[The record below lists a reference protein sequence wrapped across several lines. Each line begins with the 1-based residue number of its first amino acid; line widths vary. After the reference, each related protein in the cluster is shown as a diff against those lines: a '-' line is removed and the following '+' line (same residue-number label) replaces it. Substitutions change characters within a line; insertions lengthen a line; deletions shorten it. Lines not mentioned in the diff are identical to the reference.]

1 MKTLKQAKF
10 LKQEGNR
17 IDIQCERDYVLHLFV
32 LEQDIIRVAFTR
44 KNSFKLDRTW
54 AISPNCEDVPFAGRE
69 RFSTEGFSLPTYQLN
84 FEHDVIEVVTEK
96 LKVRVHQ
103 PLTLEW
109 QYNKDGNWLPLIQ
122 ERKTGA
128 YLFGINN
135 NKISHFIE
143 RSLDENCY
151 GLGEK
156 AGDLNRKG
164 RRFEMRNLDAMGYN
178 AEKTDPLYK
187 HVPFYITRKND
198 VSYGIY
204 YDNLAQ
210 CWFDLG
216 NELDNYHIAYKS
228 YRAEDGDMDYYV
240 ILGPSTL
247 EVTKKY
253 TALTGGT
260 IFGPRWGLGYSGSTM
275 SYTDAENAQEQL
287 KKFVDLCKEHDIPC
301 DSFQLSSGYTSING
315 KRYVFNWNYE
325 KIPEPLKMSGYFRDA
340 GMRLAANIKPCML
353 QDHPRYKEAQELG
366 LFIKDSESELPERSV
381 FWDDEGSH
389 LDFTNPATVQ
399 WWKDNVKEQLLE
411 RGIGSTWNDNNEFEI
426 WDDNA
431 KCVGFGKETPIKLIR
446 PLHPLLMMKAS
457 YEAQKE
463 FAPHQRPYLISRSGC
478 AGMNRYVQTWSG
490 DNRTNWTTLRYN
502 IRMGLGM
509 SLSGLYNV
517 GHDVGGFSG
526 DKPEPELFVRWVQ
539 NGIMHPRFTIHSWN
553 DDKTVNEPWMYPAVT
568 NIIRDT
574 IKLRY
579 KLMPYIYNAFW
590 QSHQD
595 LEPMLRPT
603 FLDHEHD
610 MKTYE
615 ETDDYLFG
623 KDLLVASV
631 VEKGQRQR
639 EVYLPQNNAGWYD
652 FHAHTY
658 YEAGQT
664 VTVGAPLER
673 LPLFVKAGAILPLSE
688 RTAYSCAKQDTSR
701 ELLVFPFIREGEAAS
716 TIFDDDGETY
726 RYQHNGYLQLT
737 LKLSCNKDSVNLNIQ
752 KQGTWTPAY
761 NALKIT
767 LPETE
772 TRPLTVNGKVF
783 KSGTELS
790 LGDIKES

>member
-1 MKTLKQAKF
+1 MKTLKQATF

-17 IDIQCERDYVLHLFV
+17 VDIQCERDYVLHLYV
-32 LEQDIIRVAFTR
+32 LEQDIIRVAFTQ

-54 AISPNCEDVPFAGRE
+54 AISPNRDDVPFEGRQ
-69 RFSTEGFSLPTYQLN
+69 RISTDGFSLPSYQ
-84 FEHDVIEVVTEK
+84 FRSDGDVIEITTEK
-96 LKVRVHQ
+96 LKVRIHR
-103 PLTLEW
+103 PLALEW
-109 QYNKDGNWLPLIQ
+109 QYNKNGQWLPLFQ

-128 YLFGINN
+128 YQFGVSNH
-135 NKISHFIE
+135 KIAHFIT

-275 SYTDAENAQEQL
+275 SYTDANDAQEQL
-287 KKFVDLCKEHDIPC
+287 KKFVDLCKRHDIPC

-315 KRYVFNWNYE
+315 KRYVFNWNYD
-325 KIPEPLKMSGYFRDA
+325 KIPEPLKMSAYFRQA
-340 GMRLAANIKPCML
+340 GMHLAANIKPCML
-353 QDHPRYKEAQELG
+353 QDHPRYTEAENLG
-366 LFIKDSESELPERSV
+366 LFIKDSENDLPERSV

-389 LDFTNPATVQ
+389 LDFTNPATIQ

-411 RGIGSTWNDNNEFEI
+411 RGIGSTWNDNNEYEI
-426 WDDNA
+426 WDDYA
-431 KCVGFGKETPIKLIR
+431 KCVGFGKEIPIKLIR
-446 PLHPLLMMKAS
+446 ALHPLLMMKAS

-463 FAPHQRPYLISRSGC
+463 FAPNERPYLISRSGC
-478 AGMNRYVQTWSG
+478 SGMNRYVQTWSG

-539 NGIMHPRFTIHSWN
+539 NGIFHPRFTIHSWN
-553 DDKTVNEPWMYPAVT
+553 DDKTVNEPWMYPEVT

-579 KLMPYIYNAFW
+579 KLMPYIYNIFW
-590 QSHQD
+590 LSHKE

-603 FLDHEHD
+603 FLDHEND
-610 MKTYE
+610 ANTYA

-623 KDLLVASV
+623 KDLLIASV

-652 FHAHTY
+652 FYGQTY
-658 YEAGQT
+658 YQAGQT
-664 VTVGAPLER
+664 IHVGAPLER
-673 LPLFVKAGAILPLSE
+673 IPLFVKAGAVIPMSG
-688 RTAYSCAKQDTSR
+688 RMAYSNPQADAIR
-701 ELLVFPFIREGEAAS
+701 ELAIYPLKQSGEIQTS
-716 TIFDDDGETY
+716 IYDDDGLTY
-726 RYQHNGYLQLT
+726 GYKNGEYLQLNIT
-737 LKLSCNKDSVNLNIQ
+737 LRSTQEAVYLDIQ
-752 KQGTWTPAY
+752 KQGHWKPAY
-761 NALKIT
+761 QVIKLT
-767 LPETE
+767 LPTNE
-772 TRPLTVNGKVF
+772 TRQLIVNGTEF
-783 KSGTELS
+783 KKGTELS
-790 LGDIKES
+790 LAEIKEI

>member
-1 MKTLKQAKF
+1 MKTLKQATF

-17 IDIQCERDYVLHLFV
+17 VDIQCERDYVLHLYV
-32 LEQDIIRVAFTR
+32 LEQDIIRVAFTQ

-54 AISPNCEDVPFAGRE
+54 AISPNRDDVPFEGRQ
-69 RFSTEGFSLPTYQLN
+69 RISTDGFSLPSYQ
-84 FEHDVIEVVTEK
+84 FRSDGDVIEITTEK
-96 LKVRVHQ
+96 LKVRIHR
-103 PLTLEW
+103 PLALEW
-109 QYNKDGNWLPLIQ
+109 QYNKNGQWLPLFQ

-128 YLFGINN
+128 YQFGVSNH
-135 NKISHFIE
+135 KIAHFIT

-275 SYTDAENAQEQL
+275 SYTDANDAQEQL
-287 KKFVDLCKEHDIPC
+287 KKFVDLCKRHDIPC

-315 KRYVFNWNYE
+315 KRYVFNWNYD
-325 KIPEPLKMSGYFRDA
+325 KIPEPLKMSAYFRQA
-340 GMRLAANIKPCML
+340 GMHLAANIKPCML
-353 QDHPRYKEAQELG
+353 QDHPRYTEAENLG
-366 LFIKDSESELPERSV
+366 LFIKDSENDLPERSV

-389 LDFTNPATVQ
+389 LDFTNPATIQ

-411 RGIGSTWNDNNEFEI
+411 RGIGSTWNDNNEYEI
-426 WDDNA
+426 WDDYA
-431 KCVGFGKETPIKLIR
+431 KCVGFGKEIPIKLIR
-446 PLHPLLMMKAS
+446 ALHPLLMMKAS

-463 FAPHQRPYLISRSGC
+463 FAPNERPYLISRSGC
-478 AGMNRYVQTWSG
+478 SGMNRYVQTWSG

-539 NGIMHPRFTIHSWN
+539 NGIFHPRFTIHSWN
-553 DDKTVNEPWMYPAVT
+553 DDKTVNEPWMYPEVT

-579 KLMPYIYNAFW
+579 KLMPYIYNIFW
-590 QSHQD
+590 LSHKE

-603 FLDHEHD
+603 FLDHEND
-610 MKTYE
+610 ANTYA

-623 KDLLVASV
+623 KDLLIASV

-652 FHAHTY
+652 FYGQTY
-658 YEAGQT
+658 YQAGQT
-664 VTVGAPLER
+664 IHVGAPLER
-673 LPLFVKAGAILPLSE
+673 IPLFVKAGAVIPMSG
-688 RTAYSCAKQDTSR
+688 RMAYSNPQADAIR
-701 ELLVFPFIREGEAAS
+701 ELAIYPLKQSGEIQTS
-716 TIFDDDGETY
+716 IYDDDGLTY
-726 RYQHNGYLQLT
+726 GYKNGEYLQLNIT
-737 LKLSCNKDSVNLNIQ
+737 LRSTQEAVYLDIQ
-752 KQGTWTPAY
+752 KQGHWKPAY
-761 NALKIT
+761 QVIKLT
-767 LPETE
+767 LPMNE
-772 TRPLTVNGKVF
+772 TRQLIVNGTEF
-783 KSGTELS
+783 KKGTELS
-790 LGDIKES
+790 LAEIKEI

>member
-1 MKTLKQAKF
+1 MKTLKQATF

-17 IDIQCERDYVLHLFV
+17 VDIQCERDYVLHLYV
-32 LEQDIIRVAFTR
+32 LEQDIIRVAFTQ

-54 AISPNCEDVPFAGRE
+54 AISPNQDDVPFEGRQ
-69 RFSTEGFSLPTYQLN
+69 RISTDGFSLPSYQ
-84 FEHDVIEVVTEK
+84 FKSDGDVIEIMTEK
-96 LKVRVHQ
+96 LKVRIHR
-103 PLTLEW
+103 PLALEW
-109 QYNKDGNWLPLIQ
+109 QYNKDGKWLPLFQ

-128 YLFGINN
+128 YQFGVSNH
-135 NKISHFIE
+135 KIAHFIT

-240 ILGPSTL
+240 ILGLSTL

-275 SYTDAENAQEQL
+275 SYTDADDAQEQL
-287 KKFVDLCKEHDIPC
+287 KKFVDLCKRHDIPC

-315 KRYVFNWNYE
+315 KRYVFNWNYD
-325 KIPEPLKMSGYFRDA
+325 KIPEPLKMSAYFRQA
-340 GMRLAANIKPCML
+340 GMHLAANIKPCML
-353 QDHPRYKEAQELG
+353 QDHPRYTEAENLG
-366 LFIKDSESELPERSV
+366 LFIKDSENNLPERSV

-389 LDFTNPATVQ
+389 LDFTNPATIQ

-411 RGIGSTWNDNNEFEI
+411 RGIGSTWNDNNEYEI
-426 WDDNA
+426 WDDYA
-431 KCVGFGKETPIKLIR
+431 KCVGFGKEIPIKLIR
-446 PLHPLLMMKAS
+446 ALHPLLMMKAS

-463 FAPHQRPYLISRSGC
+463 FAPNERPYLISRSGC
-478 AGMNRYVQTWSG
+478 SGMNRYVQTWSG

-526 DKPEPELFVRWVQ
+526 NKPEPELFVRWVQ
-539 NGIMHPRFTIHSWN
+539 NGIFHPRFTIHSWN
-553 DDKTVNEPWMYPAVT
+553 DDKTVNEPWMYPEVT

-579 KLMPYIYNAFW
+579 KLMPYIYNLFW
-590 QSHQD
+590 LSHKE

-603 FLDHEHD
+603 FLDHEND
-610 MKTYE
+610 ANTYA

-623 KDLLVASV
+623 KDLLIASV

-652 FHAHTY
+652 FYSQTY

-664 VTVGAPLER
+664 IHVGAPLER
-673 LPLFVKAGAILPLSE
+673 IPLFVKAGAVIPMSE
-688 RTAYSCAKQDTSR
+688 RMAYSNPQADTMR
-701 ELLVFPFIREGEAAS
+701 ELAIYPLKQSGEIQTS
-716 TIFDDDGETY
+716 IYDDDGLTY
-726 RYQHNGYLQLT
+726 RYKNGEYLQLNIT
-737 LKLSCNKDSVNLNIQ
+737 LRSTQEAVYLDIQ
-752 KQGTWTPAY
+752 KQGHWKPAY
-761 NALKIT
+761 QVIKLT
-767 LPETE
+767 LPTNE
-772 TRPLTVNGKVF
+772 TRQLIVNGTEF
-783 KSGTELS
+783 KKGTELS
-790 LGDIKES
+790 LEEIKEI

>member
-1 MKTLKQAKF
+1 MKTLKQATF

-17 IDIQCERDYVLHLFV
+17 VDIQCERDYVLHLYV
-32 LEQDIIRVAFTR
+32 LEQDIIRVAFTQ

-54 AISPNCEDVPFAGRE
+54 AISPNQDDVPFEGRQ
-69 RFSTEGFSLPTYQLN
+69 RISTDGFSLPSYQ
-84 FEHDVIEVVTEK
+84 FKSDGDVIEIMTEK
-96 LKVRVHQ
+96 LKVRIHR
-103 PLTLEW
+103 PLALEW
-109 QYNKDGNWLPLIQ
+109 QYNKDGKWLPLFQ

-128 YLFGINN
+128 YQFGVSNH
-135 NKISHFIE
+135 KIAHFIT

-240 ILGPSTL
+240 ILGLSTL

-275 SYTDAENAQEQL
+275 SYTDADDAQEQL
-287 KKFVDLCKEHDIPC
+287 KKFVDLCKRHDIPC

-315 KRYVFNWNYE
+315 KRYVFNWNYD
-325 KIPEPLKMSGYFRDA
+325 KIPEPLKMSAYFRQA
-340 GMRLAANIKPCML
+340 GMHLAANIKPCML
-353 QDHPRYKEAQELG
+353 QDHPRYTEAENLG
-366 LFIKDSESELPERSV
+366 LFIKDSENNLPERSV

-389 LDFTNPATVQ
+389 LDFTNPATIQ

-411 RGIGSTWNDNNEFEI
+411 RGIGSTWNDNNEYEI
-426 WDDNA
+426 WDDYA
-431 KCVGFGKETPIKLIR
+431 KCVGFGKEIPIKLIR
-446 PLHPLLMMKAS
+446 ALHPLLMMKAS

-463 FAPHQRPYLISRSGC
+463 FAPNERPYLISRSGC
-478 AGMNRYVQTWSG
+478 SGMNRYVQTWSG

-539 NGIMHPRFTIHSWN
+539 NGIFHPRFTIHSWN
-553 DDKTVNEPWMYPAVT
+553 DDKTVNEPWMYPEVT

-579 KLMPYIYNAFW
+579 KLMPYIYNLFW
-590 QSHQD
+590 LSHKE

-603 FLDHEHD
+603 FLDHEND
-610 MKTYE
+610 ANTYA

-623 KDLLVASV
+623 KDLLIASV

-652 FHAHTY
+652 FYSQTY

-664 VTVGAPLER
+664 IHVGAPLER
-673 LPLFVKAGAILPLSE
+673 IPLFVKAGAVIPMSE
-688 RTAYSCAKQDTSR
+688 RMAYSNPQADTMR
-701 ELLVFPFIREGEAAS
+701 ELAIYPLKQSGEIQTS
-716 TIFDDDGETY
+716 IYDDDGLTY
-726 RYQHNGYLQLT
+726 RYKNGEYLQLNIT
-737 LKLSCNKDSVNLNIQ
+737 LRSTQEAVYLDIQ
-752 KQGTWTPAY
+752 KQGHWKPAY
-761 NALKIT
+761 QVIKLT
-767 LPETE
+767 LPTNE
-772 TRPLTVNGKVF
+772 TRQLIVNGTEF
-783 KSGTELS
+783 KKGTELS
-790 LGDIKES
+790 LEEIKEI

>member
-1 MKTLKQAKF
+1 MKTLKQATF
-10 LKQEGNR
+10 LKQAGNR
-17 IDIQCERDYVLHLFV
+17 VDIQCERDYVLHLYV
-32 LEQDIIRVAFTR
+32 LEQDIIRVAFTQ

-54 AISPNCEDVPFAGRE
+54 AISPNRDDVPFEGRQ
-69 RFSTEGFSLPTYQLN
+69 RISTDGFSLPSYQ
-84 FEHDVIEVVTEK
+84 FRSDGDVIEITTEK
-96 LKVRVHQ
+96 LKVRIHR
-103 PLTLEW
+103 PLALEW
-109 QYNKDGNWLPLIQ
+109 QYNKDGQWLPLFQ

-128 YLFGINN
+128 YQFGVSNH
-135 NKISHFIE
+135 KIAHFIT

-275 SYTDAENAQEQL
+275 SYTDADDAQEQL
-287 KKFVDLCKEHDIPC
+287 KKFVDLCKRHDIPC

-315 KRYVFNWNYE
+315 KRYVFNWNYD
-325 KIPEPLKMSGYFRDA
+325 KIPEPLKMSAYFRQA
-340 GMRLAANIKPCML
+340 GMHLAANIKPCML
-353 QDHPRYKEAQELG
+353 QDHPRYTEAENLG
-366 LFIKDSESELPERSV
+366 LFIKDSENDLPERSV

-389 LDFTNPATVQ
+389 LDFTNPATIQ

-411 RGIGSTWNDNNEFEI
+411 RGIGSTWNDNNEYEI
-426 WDDNA
+426 WDDYA
-431 KCVGFGKETPIKLIR
+431 KCVGFEKEIPIKLIR
-446 PLHPLLMMKAS
+446 ALHPLLMMKAS

-463 FAPHQRPYLISRSGC
+463 FAPNERPYLISRSGC
-478 AGMNRYVQTWSG
+478 SGMNRYVQTWSG

-539 NGIMHPRFTIHSWN
+539 NGIFHPRFTIHSWN
-553 DDKTVNEPWMYPAVT
+553 DDKTVNEPWMYPEVT

-579 KLMPYIYNAFW
+579 KLMPYIYNIFW
-590 QSHQD
+590 LSHKE

-603 FLDHEHD
+603 FLDHEND
-610 MKTYE
+610 ANTYA

-623 KDLLVASV
+623 KDLLIASV

-639 EVYLPQNNAGWYD
+639 EVYLPQNHAGWYD
-652 FHAHTY
+652 FYGQTY
-658 YEAGQT
+658 YQAGQT
-664 VTVGAPLER
+664 IHVGAPLER
-673 LPLFVKAGAILPLSE
+673 IPLFVKAGAVIPMSG
-688 RTAYSCAKQDTSR
+688 RMAYSNPQADAIR
-701 ELLVFPFIREGEAAS
+701 ELAIYPLKQSGEIQTS
-716 TIFDDDGETY
+716 IYDDDGLTY
-726 RYQHNGYLQLT
+726 GYKNGEYLQLNIT
-737 LKLSCNKDSVNLNIQ
+737 LRSTQKAVYLDIQ
-752 KQGTWTPAY
+752 KQGHWKPAY
-761 NALKIT
+761 QVIKLT
-767 LPETE
+767 LPTNE
-772 TRPLTVNGKVF
+772 TRQLIVNGTEFEK
-783 KSGTELS
+783 GTELS
-790 LGDIKES
+790 LAEIKEI

>member
-1 MKTLKQAKF
+1 MKTLKQATF

-17 IDIQCERDYVLHLFV
+17 VDIQCERDYVLHLYV
-32 LEQDIIRVAFTR
+32 LEQDIIRVAFTQ

-54 AISPNCEDVPFAGRE
+54 AISPNRDDVPFEGRQ
-69 RFSTEGFSLPTYQLN
+69 RTSTDGFSLPSYQ
-84 FEHDVIEVVTEK
+84 FKSDGDVIEITTEK
-96 LKVRVHQ
+96 LKVRIHR
-103 PLTLEW
+103 PLALEW
-109 QYNKDGNWLPLIQ
+109 QYNKNGQWLPLFQ

-128 YLFGINN
+128 YQFGVSNH
-135 NKISHFIE
+135 KIAHFIT

-275 SYTDAENAQEQL
+275 SYTDADDAQEQL
-287 KKFVDLCKEHDIPC
+287 KKFVDLCKQHDIPC

-315 KRYVFNWNYE
+315 KRYVFNWNYD
-325 KIPEPLKMSGYFRDA
+325 KIPEPLKMSAYFRQA
-340 GMRLAANIKPCML
+340 GMHLAANIKPCML
-353 QDHPRYKEAQELG
+353 QDHPRYTEAENLG
-366 LFIKDSESELPERSV
+366 LFIKDSENDLPERSV

-389 LDFTNPATVQ
+389 LDFTNPATIQ

-411 RGIGSTWNDNNEFEI
+411 RGIGSTWNDNNEYEI
-426 WDDNA
+426 WDDYA
-431 KCVGFGKETPIKLIR
+431 KCVGFGKEIPIKLIR
-446 PLHPLLMMKAS
+446 ALHPLLMMKAS

-463 FAPHQRPYLISRSGC
+463 FAPNERPYLISRSGC
-478 AGMNRYVQTWSG
+478 SGMNRYVQTWSG

-539 NGIMHPRFTIHSWN
+539 NGIFHPRFTIHSWN
-553 DDKTVNEPWMYPAVT
+553 DDKTVNEPWMYPEVT

-579 KLMPYIYNAFW
+579 KLMPYIYNIFW
-590 QSHQD
+590 LSHKE

-603 FLDHEHD
+603 FLDHEND
-610 MKTYE
+610 ANTYA

-623 KDLLVASV
+623 KDLLIASV

-652 FHAHTY
+652 FYGQTY
-658 YEAGQT
+658 YQAGQT
-664 VTVGAPLER
+664 IHVGAPLER
-673 LPLFVKAGAILPLSE
+673 IPLFVKAGAVIPMSG
-688 RTAYSCAKQDTSR
+688 RMAYSNPQADTIR
-701 ELLVFPFIREGEAAS
+701 ELAIYPLKQSGEIQTS
-716 TIFDDDGETY
+716 IYDDDGLTY
-726 RYQHNGYLQLT
+726 GYKNGEYLQLNIT
-737 LKLSCNKDSVNLNIQ
+737 LRSTQKAVYLDIQ
-752 KQGTWTPAY
+752 KQGHWKPAY
-761 NALKIT
+761 QVIKLT
-767 LPETE
+767 LPTNE
-772 TRPLTVNGKVF
+772 TRQLIVNGTEF
-783 KSGTELS
+783 KKGTELS
-790 LGDIKES
+790 LAEIKEI

>member
-1 MKTLKQAKF
+1 MKTLKQATF

-17 IDIQCERDYVLHLFV
+17 VDIQCERDYVLHLYV
-32 LEQDIIRVAFTR
+32 LEQDIIRVAFTQ

-54 AISPNCEDVPFAGRE
+54 AISPNQDDVPFEGRQ
-69 RFSTEGFSLPTYQLN
+69 RISTEGFSLPSYQ
-84 FEHDVIEVVTEK
+84 FKSDGDVIEITTEK
-96 LKVRVHQ
+96 LKVRIHR
-103 PLTLEW
+103 PLALEW
-109 QYNKDGNWLPLIQ
+109 QYNKDGKWLPLFQ

-128 YLFGINN
+128 YQFGVSNH
-135 NKISHFIE
+135 KIAHFIT

-275 SYTDAENAQEQL
+275 SYTDADDAQEQL
-287 KKFVDLCKEHDIPC
+287 KKFVDLCKRHDIPC

-315 KRYVFNWNYE
+315 KRYVFNWNYD
-325 KIPEPLKMSGYFRDA
+325 KIPEPLKMSAYFRQA
-340 GMRLAANIKPCML
+340 GMHLAANIKPCML
-353 QDHPRYKEAQELG
+353 QDHPRYTEAENLG
-366 LFIKDSESELPERSV
+366 LFIKDSENNLPERSV

-389 LDFTNPATVQ
+389 LDFTNPATIQ

-411 RGIGSTWNDNNEFEI
+411 RGIGSTWNDNNEYEI
-426 WDDNA
+426 WDDYA
-431 KCVGFGKETPIKLIR
+431 KCVGFGKEIPIKLIR
-446 PLHPLLMMKAS
+446 ALHPLLMMKAS

-463 FAPHQRPYLISRSGC
+463 FAPNERPYLISRSGC
-478 AGMNRYVQTWSG
+478 SGMNRYVQTWSG

-526 DKPEPELFVRWVQ
+526 NKPEPELFVRWVQ
-539 NGIMHPRFTIHSWN
+539 NGIFHPRFTIHSWN
-553 DDKTVNEPWMYPAVT
+553 DDKTVNEPWMYPEVT

-579 KLMPYIYNAFW
+579 KLMPYIYNFFW
-590 QSHQD
+590 LSHKE

-603 FLDHEHD
+603 FLDHEND
-610 MKTYE
+610 ANTYA

-623 KDLLVASV
+623 KDLLIASV

-652 FHAHTY
+652 FYGQTY

-664 VTVGAPLER
+664 IHVGAPLER
-673 LPLFVKAGAILPLSE
+673 IPLFVKAGAVIPMSE
-688 RTAYSCAKQDTSR
+688 RMAYSNPQADTMR
-701 ELLVFPFIREGEAAS
+701 ELAIYPLKQSGEIQTS
-716 TIFDDDGETY
+716 IYDDDGLTY
-726 RYQHNGYLQLT
+726 RYKNGEYLQLNIT
-737 LKLSCNKDSVNLNIQ
+737 LRSTQKAVYLDIQ
-752 KQGTWTPAY
+752 KQGHWKPAY
-761 NALKIT
+761 QVIKLT
-767 LPETE
+767 LPTNE
-772 TRPLTVNGKVF
+772 TRQLIVNGTEF
-783 KSGTELS
+783 KKGTELS
-790 LGDIKES
+790 LEEIKEI